1 MSELRDAQ
9 PPLVHTV
16 EEAAAALKLC
26 SKSIRR
32 LIARNK
38 LRVVP
43 GIRHL
48 RITHA
53 SLVAFVNGNG
63 GN

>member
-1 MSELRDAQ
+1 MTELSDVQ

-16 EEAAAALKLC
+16 NEAAGALKLS
-26 SKSIRR
+26 SKTVRR
-32 LIARNK
+32 LISRNK

-43 GIRHL
+43 GIRHH
-48 RITHA
+48 RITHL
-53 SLVAFVNGNG
+53 SLLEYVNGNG